1 MKKIHIILVV
11 LLAFVALACTNGV
24 ASAIALDT
32 KYVGNTMVDLSW
44 RQDWST
50 ENFSKYELYRDGVRI
65 PMKDRTVTF

>member
-24 ASAIALDT
+24 ASEIALDT

-44 RQDWST
+44 D
-50 ENFSKYELYRDGVRI
+50 ENSARHEVCWQYYG
-65 PMKDRTVTF
+65 